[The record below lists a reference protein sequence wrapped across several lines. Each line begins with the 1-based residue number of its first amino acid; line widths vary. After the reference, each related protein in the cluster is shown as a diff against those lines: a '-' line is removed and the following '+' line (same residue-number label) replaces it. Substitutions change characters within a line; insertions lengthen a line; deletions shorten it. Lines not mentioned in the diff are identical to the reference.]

1 MIAHSYKA
9 KRRDDGKV
17 YGIKEIAIKGLNQ
30 ADREEAVNEIR
41 LLASVK
47 NEHIIRYHEAFVD
60 GPRLCIVM
68 EFATHGDLSNYLKK
82 RKMTSSPMPEA
93 TIWSFLIQICR
104 GLQALHATKIVHR
117 DIKAANILRVGENT
131 LKLGD
136 LGVAKLLKTQMTKTQ
151 IGTPHYMAPEVG
163 GLGRCEAHGS
173 ELYYV

>member
-1 MIAHSYKA
+1 MDCPSLVCPVDRFTSFSSDPHCLFLSLCPARSYKA

-82 RKMTSSPMPEA
+82 RKV
-93 TIWSFLIQICR
+93 R
-104 GLQALHATKIVHR
+104 GREGAR
-117 DIKAANILRVGENT
+117 NGWMD
-131 LKLGD
+131 
-136 LGVAKLLKTQMTKTQ
+136 
-151 IGTPHYMAPEVG
+151 
-163 GLGRCEAHGS
+163 
-173 ELYYV
+173 